1 MVNEQTTYST
11 YSTMSES
18 SLYSTSQLTRK
29 GEKTTID
36 TTNERLSKVI
46 EKVLSL
52 KLDDQP
58 LPPIRIDKSLFEFGY
73 AENLEIQH
81 RSKIDSLFYKI
92 TQLQRGI
99 AEKESQYNEIQTNL
113 DFESRRHEKL
123 MAAYRRMEY
132 TRIIEKLVVTQV
144 ATEYD
149 RKLVE
154 DLHTLRAEF
163 EDLIQK
169 RKTSF
174 VLTNVEFDI
183 THFVASVYK
192 FEEMKAKYDKEI
204 HALEDTISNLKA
216 QISNK
221 RNEVL
226 QLKTVDIETRE
237 AEIIANGKIEVI
249 RRELTEEIK
258 KYVALMDLKLYFDSE
273 LSIYQK
279 LIASEEL
286 RLIIRKVVDKHT
298 GRSFTTKAHS
308 DIETVFDEINMHG
321 DYIQLTNKGAIKNHL
336 GNWTI
341 IAEDRSIA
349 HGKKCQ
355 YKFEPDLDLLPG
367 QSVKIYSP
375 NAGGTHSPPN
385 SYVMHGDSWPSGDKI
400 SVQLLD
406 NHNKKIAHLTAFYE
420 EDSE

>member
-1 MVNEQTTYST
+1 
-11 YSTMSES
+11 
-18 SLYSTSQLTRK
+18 
-29 GEKTTID
+29 
-36 TTNERLSKVI
+36 
-46 EKVLSL
+46 
-52 KLDDQP
+52 
-58 LPPIRIDKSLFEFGY
+58 
-73 AENLEIQH
+73 
-81 RSKIDSLFYKI
+81 
-92 TQLQRGI
+92 
-99 AEKESQYNEIQTNL
+99 
-113 DFESRRHEKL
+113 
-123 MAAYRRMEY
+123 MEY
-132 TRIIEKLVVTQV
+132 TRIIEKLVITQV

-149 RKLVE
+149 RKLIE

-163 EDLIQK
+163 EDLIQR

-249 RRELTEEIK
+249 RRELAEEIK

-286 RLIIRKVVDKHT
+286 RLEFESVPV
-298 GRSFTTKAHS
+298 GQFL
-308 DIETVFDEINMHG
+308 
-321 DYIQLTNKGAIKNHL
+321 QLAALHAKL
-336 GNWTI
+336 
-341 IAEDRSIA
+341 
-349 HGKKCQ
+349 
-355 YKFEPDLDLLPG
+355 
-367 QSVKIYSP
+367 
-375 NAGGTHSPPN
+375 
-385 SYVMHGDSWPSGDKI
+385 
-400 SVQLLD
+400 
-406 NHNKKIAHLTAFYE
+406 
-420 EDSE
+420 